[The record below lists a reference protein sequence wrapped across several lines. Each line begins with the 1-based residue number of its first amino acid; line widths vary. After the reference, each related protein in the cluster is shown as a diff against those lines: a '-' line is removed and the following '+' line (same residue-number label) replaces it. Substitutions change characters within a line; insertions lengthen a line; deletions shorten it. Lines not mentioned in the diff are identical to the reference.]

1 MTARGKRQTR
11 AEKRAY
17 WTGVIDEWQASGL
30 NEVEFC
36 RRQTLPITKLRWWKK
51 RVRPPAPEPPSFVPV
66 KMSGGEQ
73 AVGIMAD
80 IEVVLPRGVFLR
92 VRPGFD
98 AKTLA
103 RVIDVLEAPPCG

>member
-1 MTARGKRQTR
+1 
-11 AEKRAY
+11 
-17 WTGVIDEWQASGL
+17 
-30 NEVEFC
+30 
-36 RRQTLPITKLRWWKK
+36 
-51 RVRPPAPEPPSFVPV
+51 
-66 KMSGGEQ
+66 MSGGEQ